1 MVIHIDEEKS
11 RWGGILRDFVS
22 RNTVA
27 EAPELGADF
36 KRNQLSIS
44 NGMGWRLAP
53 EYTLKAQR
61 LDTRHSPD
69 NISAINRGGELSYP
83 AERIRSFSSARK
95 VSLAMLHLALLYGPL
110 RALVE
115 ICLNLTHPHSS
126 SDPAEGRELM
136 KSAVN
141 NWRSLQPA
149 IYNTAN
155 R

>member
-53 EYTLKAQR
+53 EYTIISIVRKSGLPICVGAAAQ
-61 LDTRHSPD
+61 T
-69 NISAINRGGELSYP
+69 
-83 AERIRSFSSARK
+83 
-95 VSLAMLHLALLYGPL
+95 V
-110 RALVE
+110 
-115 ICLNLTHPHSS
+115 
-126 SDPAEGRELM
+126 
-136 KSAVN
+136 
-141 NWRSLQPA
+141 
-149 IYNTAN
+149 
-155 R
+155 